1 MAAGAPPT
9 AKHYLDDPTN
19 AVLSGLYGVTLTNP
33 SLLFDKTHKIIYRHP
48 SSIAS
53 PENVA
58 VVCGGGSGHEP
69 GFSAFVGQGA
79 LTACVAGTIFASPSA
94 QQVRACLSHRLP
106 AETQG
111 IIVVVTNYT
120 GDVLNF
126 GMGIEKARAMGK
138 KVEMVLVAD
147 DVGVGR
153 AKGGK
158 VGRRGLSGTALVVK
172 ICGALAEAGAS
183 VEDCAKVGR
192 LVVDNLVSLGASLN
206 RVHIPG
212 RSLQEAKEEEERL
225 GPGLVEIGMGIHN
238 EPGCEKVK
246 ADLPGLVRIM
256 LAQLLDQNDQDRAY
270 VKIERGDDTVL
281 LVNNFGGT
289 SNLELSAVVTE
300 IVNQL
305 GNSYGIKPRRVI
317 SGTFFGSLN
326 GPGFIISVLKL
337 TETGLGSSKSMLEL
351 LDAPAEA
358 TGWSAS
364 IKPET
369 WEKDYGEIKTV
380 VEEHEEDRR
389 ATSLQVDPDILRSAL
404 KSGLDRLIASEA
416 EVTRYDTIVGDGDC
430 GVGLKRGAE
439 GILKMLESSQVKQ
452 DPLASLWKIASIVE
466 ATMDGTSGALYAIFL
481 NSLAANVRKLDSSDA
496 TELTPKMWAQALVDS
511 LKALGKYTPAQPGD
525 RTLMDALVPFV
536 DTLGSTGNTREAAEA
551 AKRGAEATKGMKAS
565 LGRSVYVGGEGHTE
579 VPDPGA
585 YGLSQFLSGL
595 AEAL

>member
-1 MAAGAPPT
+1 MAA
-9 AKHYLDDPTN
+9 AKHYVNDPTD
-19 AVLSGLYGVTLTNP
+19 AVLSGLRGVTLINP
-33 SLLFDKTHKIIYRHP
+33 SLLLDEKNKIIYRHP
-48 SSIAS
+48 SSVKS
-53 PENVA
+53 PRNVS

-69 GFSAFVGQGA
+69 GFSAFVGHGA

-106 AETQG
+106 TETQG
-111 IIVVVTNYT
+111 IVVVATNYT

-126 GMGIEKARAMGK
+126 GMGIEKARAIGK
-138 KVEMVLVAD
+138 KVEMVIVGD

-183 VEDCAKVGR
+183 VDDCAAVGR
-192 LVVDNLVSLGASLN
+192 LVVDNLVSVGASLS
-206 RVHIPG
+206 RVHVPG

-246 ADLPGLVRIM
+246 TDLPGLVKSM
-256 LAQLLDQNDQDRAY
+256 LGQMLDQNDKDRAY
-270 VKIERGDDTVL
+270 VKINKGDDTIL
-281 LVNNFGGT
+281 LMNNFGGT

-300 IVNQL
+300 IIGQL
-305 GNSYGIKPRRVI
+305 NSDYGLKPRRVI

-326 GPGFIISVLKL
+326 GPGFIVSVLKL
-337 TETGLGSSKSMLEL
+337 VDTKLGSGKSILEL

-358 TGWSAS
+358 TGWTAAV
-364 IKPET
+364 KPET
-369 WEKDYGEIKTV
+369 WEKEYSEIRSTA
-380 VEEHEEDRR
+380 EEEKGDTR
-389 ATSLQVDPDILRSAL
+389 TTNLKVDPELLKKALR
-404 KSGLDRLIASEA
+404 SGLDKLVASEA
-416 EVTRYDTIVGDGDC
+416 EITRFDTIVGDGDC

-439 GILKMLESSQVKQ
+439 GILEMLDRDQVTE
-452 DPLASLWKIASIVE
+452 DPLTSLTKVASIVE
-466 ATMDGTSGALYAIFL
+466 DTMDGTSGALYAIFL
-481 NSLAANVRKLDSSDA
+481 NSLAANVRKQDSSNP
-496 TELTPKMWAQALVDS
+496 TNLTPKMWAQALDDS
-511 LKALGKYTPAQPGD
+511 MTALGRYTPAQPGD

-536 DTLGSTGNTREAAEA
+536 NTLKATGKPKEAAEA
-551 AKRGAEATKGMKAS
+551 AKTGADGTKGMKAS

-585 YGLSQFLSGL
+585 YGLSQFLS
-595 AEAL
+595 ALTGAL

>member
-1 MAAGAPPT
+1 MAS
-9 AKHYLDDPTN
+9 AKHYFDDPTA
-19 AVLSGLYGVTLTNP
+19 AVLSGLRGVTLINP
-33 SLLFDKTHKIIYRHP
+33 SLLLDEKNKIVYRHP

-53 PENVA
+53 PKNVS
-58 VVCGGGSGHEP
+58 VICGGGSGHEP

-79 LTACVAGTIFASPSA
+79 LTACVAGTIFASPGA
-94 QQVRACLSHRLP
+94 QQVRACLSQRLP
-106 AETQG
+106 PETEG
-111 IIVVVTNYT
+111 VVVVVTNYT

-138 KVEMVLVAD
+138 KVEMVVVGD

-183 VEDCAKVGR
+183 VDDCAKVGR
-192 LVVDNLVSLGASLN
+192 LVVDNLVSVGASLS
-206 RVHIPG
+206 RVHVPG
-212 RSLQEAKEEEERL
+212 RSLEEAKDEEERL

-246 ADLPGLVRIM
+246 TDLPGLIKIM
-256 LAQLLDQNDQDRAY
+256 LAQLLDQNDKDRAY
-270 VKIERGDDTVL
+270 VKIAKGDDTVL

-289 SNLELSAVVTE
+289 SNLELSGAVTE
-300 IVNQL
+300 IVSQL
-305 GNSYGIKPRRVI
+305 DRDYGLHPKRVL

-326 GPGFIISVLKL
+326 GPGFIISVLRL
-337 TETGLGSSKSMLEL
+337 AETGLDTGKSILEL

-364 IKPET
+364 VKAET
-369 WEKDYGEIKTV
+369 WKRKYEQVDATDEEEKNDIRSSNLKV
-380 VEEHEEDRR
+380 DPSKLRS
-389 ATSLQVDPDILRSAL
+389 SLQSAL
-404 KSGLDRLIASEA
+404 DKLISCEA
-416 EVTRYDTIVGDGDC
+416 EVSRYDSIVGDGDC

-439 GILKMLESSQVKQ
+439 GIKQYLEEEDTPADALSF
-452 DPLASLWKIASIVE
+452 LTKIAGIVE

-481 NSLAANVRKLDSSDA
+481 NALAANVRKQDSENTTDV
-496 TELTPKMWAQALVDS
+496 TPWMWAQALSES
-511 LKALGKYTPAQPGD
+511 LKALGVYTPAQPGD

-536 DTLGSTGNTREAAEA
+536 ETLKATGNTKQAAEA
-551 AKRGAEATKGMKAS
+551 AKRGAENTKGMTPS
-565 LGRSVYVGGEGHTE
+565 LGRSVYVGGKGHTE

-585 YGLSQFLSGL
+585 YGLSQFLTGL

>member
-1 MAAGAPPT
+1 MAA
-9 AKHYLDDPTN
+9 AKHYIDDPTN
-19 AVLSGLYGVTLTNP
+19 AVLSGLRGVTLTNP
-33 SLLFDKTHKIIYRHP
+33 SLVLDETNKIIYRHP
-48 SSIAS
+48 SSVAS
-53 PENVA
+53 TQNVS

-94 QQVRACLSHRLP
+94 QQIRACLSRRLP
-106 AETQG
+106 EETQG
-111 IIVVVTNYT
+111 IIFVVTNYT

-138 KVEMVLVAD
+138 KVEMVVVAD

-158 VGRRGLSGTALVVK
+158 VGRRGLSGTALIVK
-172 ICGALAEAGAS
+172 ICGALAETGAS

-192 LVVDNLVSLGASLN
+192 LAVDNLVSVGASLS
-206 RVHIPG
+206 RVHVPG
-212 RSLQEAKEEEERL
+212 RPLQEAKDEEERL

-246 ADLPGLVRIM
+246 TDLPGLVKTM
-256 LAQLLDQNDQDRAY
+256 LAQMLDPSDQDRAY
-270 VKIERGDDTVL
+270 VKIEKGDNIVL

-300 IVNQL
+300 IVGQL
-305 GNSYGIKPRRVI
+305 RSTYGLKPKRVI

-337 TETGLGSSKSMLEL
+337 ADTGLGSGRSILEL

-364 IKPET
+364 IKTET
-369 WEKDYGEIKTV
+369 WEKEYDGISATA
-380 VEEHEEDRR
+380 EDEKEDVRP
-389 ATSLQVDPDILRSAL
+389 TNLRAL
-404 KSGLDRLIASEA
+404 KSGLHRLIASEG
-416 EVTRYDTIVGDGDC
+416 EVTHYDTIVGDGDC
-430 GVGLKRGAE
+430 GTGLKRGAE
-439 GILKMLESSQVKQ
+439 GILKTLEDGQATE
-452 DPLASLWKIASIVE
+452 DPVTCLTRIAGVVE

-481 NSLAANVRKLDSSDA
+481 NSLCANVRKLDSPSQ
-496 TELTPKMWAQALVDS
+496 TQLTPRMWAQALDGS

-536 DTLGSTGNTREAAEA
+536 ETLKETGDTRKAAEA
-551 AKRGAEATKGMKAS
+551 AKTGADSTKGMKAS

-585 YGLSQFLSGL
+585 YGLCQFLTGL
-595 AEAL
+595 ADEL

>member
-1 MAAGAPPT
+1 MAA

-19 AVLSGLYGVTLTNP
+19 AVLSGLRGVTLTNP
-33 SLLFDKTHKIIYRHP
+33 SLVLDETNKIIYRHP
-48 SSIAS
+48 SSVAS
-53 PENVA
+53 PQNVS

-94 QQVRACLSHRLP
+94 QQIRACLSQRLP
-106 AETQG
+106 EETQG

-138 KVEMVLVAD
+138 KVEMVIVAD

-158 VGRRGLSGTALVVK
+158 VGRRGLSGTALIVK
-172 ICGALAEAGAS
+172 ICGALAETGAS

-192 LVVDNLVSLGASLN
+192 LAVDNLVSVGASLS
-206 RVHIPG
+206 RVHVPG
-212 RSLQEAKEEEERL
+212 RPLQEAKDEEERL

-246 ADLPGLVRIM
+246 TDLPGLVKTM
-256 LAQLLDQNDQDRAY
+256 LAQMLDPSDQDRAY
-270 VKIERGDDTVL
+270 VKIEKGDDTVL

-300 IVNQL
+300 IVGQL
-305 GNSYGIKPRRVI
+305 RSTYGLKPKRVI
-317 SGTFFGSLN
+317 SGTLFGSLN
-326 GPGFIISVLKL
+326 GLGFIISVLKL
-337 TETGLGSSKSMLEL
+337 ADTGLGSGRSILEL

-364 IKPET
+364 IKTET
-369 WEKDYGEIKTV
+369 WEKEYDGISATA
-380 VEEHEEDRR
+380 EDEKEDVRPTNLR
-389 ATSLQVDPDILRSAL
+389 VDPNLLKSAL
-404 KSGLDRLIASEA
+404 KSGLHRLIASEG
-416 EVTRYDTIVGDGDC
+416 EVTHYDTIVGDGDC
-430 GVGLKRGAE
+430 GIGLKRGAE
-439 GILKMLESSQVKQ
+439 GILRTLEDGQATE
-452 DPLASLWKIASIVE
+452 DPLTCLTRIAGVVE

-481 NSLAANVRKLDSSDA
+481 NSLCANVRKLDSPSQ
-496 TELTPKMWAQALVDS
+496 TQLTPRMWAQALDGS

-536 DTLGSTGNTREAAEA
+536 ETLKETGDTRKAAEA
-551 AKRGAEATKGMKAS
+551 AKAGADSTKGMKAS

-585 YGLSQFLSGL
+585 YGLCQFLTGL
-595 AEAL
+595 ADGL

>member
-1 MAAGAPPT
+1 MAT
-9 AKHYLDDPTN
+9 AKHYFDDPTA
-19 AVLSGLYGVTLTNP
+19 AVLSGLRGVTLINP
-33 SLLFDKTHKIIYRHP
+33 SLLFDEKNKIIYRHP

-53 PENVA
+53 PKNVS
-58 VVCGGGSGHEP
+58 VICGGGSGHEP

-79 LTACVAGTIFASPSA
+79 LTACVCGTIFASPSA
-94 QQVRACLSHRLP
+94 QQVRACLSQRLP
-106 AETQG
+106 AETG
-111 IIVVVTNYT
+111 GVVVVVTNYT

-138 KVEMVLVAD
+138 KVEMVVVAD

-183 VEDCAKVGR
+183 VDECARVGR
-192 LVVDNLVSLGASLN
+192 LVVDNLVSVGASLS
-206 RVHIPG
+206 RVHVPG
-212 RSLQEAKEEEERL
+212 RSLEEAKDEEERL

-246 ADLPGLVRIM
+246 TDLPGLVKIM
-256 LAQLLDQNDQDRAY
+256 LAQLLDQNDKDRAY
-270 VKIERGDDTVL
+270 VKIGNGEDTVL
-281 LVNNFGGT
+281 LINNFGGT
-289 SNLELSAVVTE
+289 SNLELSGVVTE
-300 IVNQL
+300 IVSQL
-305 GNSYGIKPRRVI
+305 DRDYGLQPRRVI

-326 GPGFIISVLKL
+326 GPGFIVSVLRL
-337 TETGLGSSKSMLEL
+337 ADTGIGPGKSILEL

-364 IKPET
+364 VKPET
-369 WEKDYGEIKTV
+369 WETNYGKV
-380 VEEHEEDRR
+380 D
-389 ATSLQVDPDILRSAL
+389 ATDEKEKNVQRSSNLKVNPSVLKSSL
-404 KSGLDRLIASEA
+404 KSGLDRLISCEA
-416 EVTRYDTIVGDGDC
+416 EVTRYDSIVGDGDC

-439 GILKMLESSQVKQ
+439 GINQYLEENDIPADALSSLTQ
-452 DPLASLWKIASIVE
+452 IAGIVE

-481 NSLAANVRKLDSSDA
+481 NALAANVRKQDSANA
-496 TELTPKMWAQALVDS
+496 TDMTPSMWAEALGES
-511 LKALGKYTPAQPGD
+511 LKALGVYTPAQPGD

-536 DTLGSTGNTREAAEA
+536 ETLRATSNTKEAAEA
-551 AKRGAEATKGMKAS
+551 AKRGAEHTKGMKAS
-565 LGRSVYVGGEGHTE
+565 LGRSVYVGGEGYNE

-585 YGLSQFLSGL
+585 YGLSLFLTGL

>member
-1 MAAGAPPT
+1 MAA

-19 AVLSGLYGVTLTNP
+19 AVLSGLRGVTLTNP
-33 SLLFDKTHKIIYRHP
+33 SLLLDETNKIIYRHP

-53 PENVA
+53 PKNVA

-79 LTACVAGTIFASPSA
+79 LTACVAGTVFASPSA
-94 QQVRACLSHRLP
+94 QQVRTCLSQRLP

-111 IIVVVTNYT
+111 IVVVVTNYT

-138 KVEMVLVAD
+138 KVEMVVVAD

-172 ICGALAEAGAS
+172 ICGALAEAGVS

-192 LVVDNLVSLGASLN
+192 LVVDNLVSVGASLS
-206 RVHIPG
+206 RVHVPG
-212 RSLQEAKEEEERL
+212 RSLQEAKDEEERL
-225 GPGLVEIGMGIHN
+225 GPGLVEVGMGIHN

-246 ADLPGLVRIM
+246 TNLPGLVKIM
-256 LAQLLDQNDQDRAY
+256 LAQLLDQNDRDRAY
-270 VKIERGDDTVL
+270 VKIERGNDTVL

-300 IVNQL
+300 IVDQL
-305 GNSYGIKPRRVI
+305 GNSYGLKPRRVI

-326 GPGFIISVLKL
+326 GPGFIISILKL
-337 TETGLGSSKSMLEL
+337 TETGLGSGKSILEL

-358 TGWSAS
+358 TGWSAN
-364 IKPET
+364 IKTET
-369 WEKDYGEIKTV
+369 WEKEYRDVKAVRETD
-380 VEEHEEDRR
+380 EEDTRT
-389 ATSLQVDPDILRSAL
+389 TSLQVDAKLLRSVL
-404 KSGLDRLIASEA
+404 KSGLEKLIESEA

-439 GILKMLESSQVKQ
+439 GILKMLESDEITQ
-452 DPLASLWKIASIVE
+452 DPLTTLSKIASVVE
-466 ATMDGTSGALYAIFL
+466 TTMDGTSGALYAIFL
-481 NSLAANVRKLDSSDA
+481 NSLAANVRSLDSSNHTD
-496 TELTPKMWAQALVDS
+496 LTPKMWAQALDSS
-511 LKALGKYTPAQPGD
+511 LKALGRYTPAQPGD

-536 DTLGSTGNTREAAEA
+536 NTLGSTGDTKKAAEA
-551 AKRGAEATKGMKAS
+551 AKKGADATIGMKAS
-565 LGRSVYVGGEGHTE
+565 LGRSVYVGGEGHME

>member
-1 MAAGAPPT
+1 MAA
-9 AKHYLDDPTN
+9 AKHYFNDPSN
-19 AVLSGLYGVTLTNP
+19 AVLLGLRGVTLTNP
-33 SLLFDKTHKIIYRHP
+33 SLLLDEKNKIVYRHP
-48 SSIAS
+48 SSVAS
-53 PENVA
+53 PKNVS

-69 GFSAFVGQGA
+69 GFCAFVGQGA

-94 QQVRACLSHRLP
+94 QQVRTCLSQRLP
-106 AETQG
+106 ADTQG
-111 IIVVVTNYT
+111 IVVVVTNYT

-138 KVEMVLVAD
+138 KVEMVVVAD

-183 VEDCAKVGR
+183 VEDCAKAGR
-192 LVVDNLVSLGASLN
+192 LVVDNLVSVGASLS
-206 RVHIPG
+206 RVHVPG
-212 RSLQEAKEEEERL
+212 RSLEEAKEEEERL
-225 GPGLVEIGMGIHN
+225 GPGVVEIGMGIHN

-246 ADLPGLVRIM
+246 TDLPGLVKTM
-256 LAQLLDQNDQDRAY
+256 LAQMLDQNDKDRAY
-270 VKIERGDDTVL
+270 VKIEKGDDTVL

-289 SNLELSAVVTE
+289 SNLELSGVVTE
-300 IVNQL
+300 IVGQL
-305 GNSYGIKPRRVI
+305 GRDHGLKPKRVV

-337 TETGLGSSKSMLEL
+337 ADTSLGSGKSILEL

-358 TGWSAS
+358 TGWSAN
-364 IKPET
+364 IKPDT
-369 WEKDYGEIKTV
+369 WEKEYGHIRAID
-380 VEEHEEDRR
+380 EDDKGDTR
-389 ATSLQVDPDILRSAL
+389 SSNLKVDPNLLKLAL

-439 GILKMLESSQVKQ
+439 GILQYLESG
-452 DPLASLWKIASIVE
+452 DIPADALMPLTKIAGIVE

-481 NSLAANVRKLDSSDA
+481 NSLAANVRRQDSSSSID
-496 TELTPKMWAQALVDS
+496 LTPSMWAQALEES
-511 LKALGKYTPAQPGD
+511 LKALGVYTPAQPGD

-536 DTLGSTGNTREAAEA
+536 ETLKATGNTKQAAEA
-551 AKRGAEATKGMKAS
+551 AKMGAEKTKGMKAS

-585 YGLSQFLSGL
+585 YGLSQFLTGL